1 MQDKKNLIDLSKY
14 IYFNDDDFIHFKIP
28 KSIYADLLNVDSSIF
43 RKLIPKWI
51 FDEYNYSIIS
61 PEETFYLTKR
71 ESIFLKMLMNGAVV
85 TYEKMLHEIWEN
97 DITRTRN
104 SIKLFVKNFKK
115 KLPPKS
121 LKNYQGIGYKL
132 VI

>member
-1 MQDKKNLIDLSKY
+1 MHNKENLINLSKF
-14 IYFNDDDFIHFKIP
+14 IYCNDDDFIHFKIP
-28 KSIYADLLNVDSSIF
+28 KSVYADLIDVDIGTF

-51 FDEYNYSIIS
+51 FDEHNYSIIS

-71 ESIFLKMLMNGAVV
+71 ESIFLKMLIDGEVI
-85 TYEKMLHEIWEN
+85 TYERMLYQLWEDN
-97 DITRTRN
+97 MSKTRN

-121 LKNYQGIGYKL
+121 LKNYQGIGYQL